1 MADEPETV
9 DSEAVEEHTWDTESF
24 TFSPPSPTGPYEPD
38 IAQVLYDSGL
48 LLLVNSSVLHPHGL
62 ALGVDVTDGKVKG
75 LSLHRTSDPLG
86 VWFDEETTQRAREKL
101 ASRGLLLPPAQR
113 GCKD

>member
-9 DSEAVEEHTWDTESF
+9 DSEAVEEHTWDTEN
-24 TFSPPSPTGPYEPD
+24 YVLVPD
-38 IAQVLYDSGL
+38 EGDASIGQVLYDSGL